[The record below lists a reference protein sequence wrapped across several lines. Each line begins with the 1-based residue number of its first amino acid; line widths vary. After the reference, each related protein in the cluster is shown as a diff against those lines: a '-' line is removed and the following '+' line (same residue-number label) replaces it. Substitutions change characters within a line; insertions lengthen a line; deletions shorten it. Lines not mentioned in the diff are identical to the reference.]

1 MPLLGAVVLVVA
13 AATAQCDRGTTYDMR
28 TCWNSQSESAGA
40 ELRSAYAK
48 AAARM
53 RGWGRS
59 ATPLSAVQTAWT
71 SARDKTCSFEY
82 ELYLPGTIAPQIA
95 VECSVRMTHA
105 RTKRL
110 DALLAALLTRDRVP
124 APKPVSAATGAQL
137 DSLYRGYLARLTAAQ
152 RTLLAGAQTA
162 WAAYRDK
169 ACALEGGA
177 CLTDLEKDRIAELQA
192 SWVGEPFW

>member
-1 MPLLGAVVLVVA
+1 MPLLGAVVLAVA

-28 TCWNSQSESAGA
+28 TCWNKQSELAGA
-40 ELRSAYAK
+40 ELKSAYAK

-59 ATPLSAVQTAWT
+59 AAPLSAVQAA
-71 SARDKTCSFEY
+71 SA
-82 ELYLPGTIAPQIA
+82 LQ
-95 VECSVRMTHA
+95 
-105 RTKRL
+105 
-110 DALLAALLTRDRVP
+110 TRDRVP
-124 APKPVSAATGAQL
+124 APKPVSPATGAQL
-137 DSLYRGYLARLTAAQ
+137 DSLYRAYLARLTAAQ

-177 CLTDLEKDRIAELQA
+177 CLTDLEKERIAELEA
-192 SWVGEPFW
+192 SWVGEAFW

>member
-28 TCWNSQSESAGA
+28 TCWNNQSESAGA

-95 VECSVRMTHA
+95 VEC
-105 RTKRL
+105 
-110 DALLAALLTRDRVP
+110 
-124 APKPVSAATGAQL
+124 
-137 DSLYRGYLARLTAAQ
+137 
-152 RTLLAGAQTA
+152 
-162 WAAYRDK
+162 
-169 ACALEGGA
+169 
-177 CLTDLEKDRIAELQA
+177 
-192 SWVGEPFW
+192 

>member
-28 TCWNSQSESAGA
+28 TCWNNQSESAGA

>member
-1 MPLLGAVVLVVA
+1 MPLLAAVVLAVA

-28 TCWNSQSESAGA
+28 TCWNDRSESAGA
-40 ELRSAYAK
+40 ELKSDYAK

-53 RGWGRS
+53 RGWGLS
-59 ATPLSAVQTAWT
+59 AAPLSAVQTAWT

-95 VECSVRMTHA
+95 VECSVRMTQA

-110 DALLAALLTRDRVP
+110 DALLSALQTRDRVR
-124 APKPVSAATGAQL
+124 APKPVSPATGTQL

-177 CLTDLEKDRIAELQA
+177 CLTDLEKERIAELQA
-192 SWVGEPFW
+192 SWLGEPFW